1 MIFVDTSVWSVA
13 FRRKQESADIHIINQ
28 LKNLIEKDE
37 SLIVS
42 GIVFQELLSGLKEE
56 SQFNRMYQLITG
68 FTILLA
74 NESQH
79 KLAAQI
85 SNNCRRN
92 GVATSTSDCLIA
104 AMTIGYNSQLLTIDK
119 DFTYMAAYC
128 DLKLYPIETS
138 LKYN

>member
-13 FRRKQESADIHIINQ
+13 FRRKQESANIHIINQ
-28 LKNLIEKDE
+28 LKTLIEKDE
-37 SLIVS
+37 SLIVP

-56 SQFNRMYQLITG
+56 AQFNRMYQLITG
-68 FTILLA
+68 FTILVA
-74 NESQH
+74 NESHH

-85 SNNCRRN
+85 ANNCRKN

-104 AMTIGYNSQLLTIDK
+104 AMTISYNAQLLTTDK
-119 DFTYMAAYC
+119 DFGYMANYC
-128 DLKLYPIETS
+128 DLKIYSIETN